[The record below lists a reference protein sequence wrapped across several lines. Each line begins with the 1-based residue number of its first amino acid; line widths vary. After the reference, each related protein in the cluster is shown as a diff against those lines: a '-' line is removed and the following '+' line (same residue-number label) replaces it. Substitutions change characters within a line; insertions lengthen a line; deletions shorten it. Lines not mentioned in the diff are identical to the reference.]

1 MSGAQHIEHR
11 PFGNIAVIQRIG
23 TDLRF
28 ALDRASY
35 GNILALTQ
43 EVGHYLS
50 SVLDLLDT
58 PDIKKSFDAN
68 TKWDVIEIVSN
79 RHLGGARELSQRT
92 KMAESGRR
100 VLQYIADNEFKTG
113 VNPVNFQLETQAVGS
128 HAEAWIAAYRLTPK
142 KGLSALT
149 GLRCSRI
156 QPASGASI
164 AANGL
169 ASDID
174 SYCSRIGCRRC
185 IHSAI
190 GGGSPD
196 PDAAIGAPNA
206 SATPIGPP
214 HTIVCRIAFD
224 CAHRMI
230 ATMLGAEQIATLH
243 IGFAPV
249 AIDHA
254 TTGAP

>member
-1 MSGAQHIEHR
+1 MDDPRGEKGQLIGKGGLKPVRSRPIVSPERFKSCRRRFVWRAAYRASAVRQYRRHSTHR
-11 PFGNIAVIQRIG
+11 

-28 ALDRASY
+28 ALDRESY

-169 ASDID
+169 ASDIN

-206 SATPIGPP
+206 SAP
-214 HTIVCRIAFD
+214 
-224 CAHRMI
+224 
-230 ATMLGAEQIATLH
+230 Q
-243 IGFAPV
+243 
-249 AIDHA
+249 
-254 TTGAP
+254 